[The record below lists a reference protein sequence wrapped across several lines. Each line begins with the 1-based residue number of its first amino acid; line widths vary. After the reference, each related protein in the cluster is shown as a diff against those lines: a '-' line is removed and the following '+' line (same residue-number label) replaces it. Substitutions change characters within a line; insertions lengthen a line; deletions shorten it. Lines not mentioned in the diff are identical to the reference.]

1 MPGPYNPLFYKTYN
15 PNNLIWDVL
24 AQFYEDS
31 GLTTTPTTIETT
43 DRTEDSK

>member
-15 PNNLIWDVL
+15 PNSEYWDIL

-31 GLTTTPTTIETT
+31 GLTTTSQNSEK
-43 DRTEDSK
+43 ED